1 MMKMFTDNKFI
12 YLPNFNVYLR
22 FIEHKNGTDK
32 KYLPGYRRIEIL
44 HKNIRIGEFYIDER
58 FNTIRGE
65 SNKRSSRIDFN
76 KIYHYLM
83 NKYNELKKSDFRYG
97 DWEKNGISPT
107 LYIFLEDFIDYL
119 KDDIRDFKI
128 NILLNEEK

>member
-1 MMKMFTDNKFI
+1 MYTNKIRFN
-12 YLPNFNVYLR
+12 LLNFDSELVFYKADSKLASLRNIDVYY
-22 FIEHKNGTDK
+22 KNT
-32 KYLPGYRRIEIL
+32 L
-44 HKNIRIGEFYIDER
+44 IGEFYIDER

-83 NKYNELKKSDFRYG
+83 NKYNELKKTDFRYG
-97 DWEKNGISPT
+97 DWERNGISPT
-107 LYIFLEDFIDYL
+107 LYIFVEDFLDYL
-119 KDDIRDFKI
+119 KEDIRDFKI